1 MHKFTGPFHQS
12 DIYKYLTCPFS
23 FYLHKILN
31 IPESYR
37 HPNTVTGSALHWA
50 IDSWHSQQQSPLTH
64 LQAHDFFQDFW
75 HKTLQGLDPMTL
87 AHNSAPLPQIK
98 WEAIDQ
104 QQNDLIDDAVSVFFN
119 YTNQEHNLSARVLH
133 SEITFGLVFYNNQF
147 EGTMDQIRIN
157 DSGNL
162 ELWDFKF
169 SKVAPSQV
177 YLDRS
182 FQFSLYAIAM
192 KEGALYVP
200 GQDALELI
208 QIGEYPEK
216 IVWYHLRNLIPYKRS
231 YKGFQPGDLRGDPR
245 IHTTR
250 SETQLKNTKKDLR
263 KICTMMKSG
272 HFPRSGR
279 DTGGCNGFC
288 RHLDACMNHL
298 ENLPLDYQ
306 RQAAVADLA
315 DLF

>member
-1 MHKFTGPFHQS
+1 MQKFTGPFHQS
-12 DIYKYLTCPFS
+12 DINQYLTCPFS
-23 FYLHKILN
+23 FYLHKILDL
-31 IPESYR
+31 PEAYR

-50 IDSWHSQQQSPLTH
+50 IDAWHAKH
-64 LQAHDFFQDFW
+64 QAPFSRPKAEGFFTDYWQ
-75 HKTLQGLDPMTL
+75 KTLQGLDPMTL
-87 AHNSAPLPQIK
+87 AHNSGPVPEIK

-104 QQNDLIDDAVSVFFN
+104 KQEELFDDAVSAFFH
-119 YTNQEHNLSARVLH
+119 YTNQEHNLSMQVLH
-133 SEITFGLVFYNNQF
+133 SEITFGLVFHNNHF

-157 DSGNL
+157 NSGNL

-177 YLDRS
+177 FLDRS

-192 KEGALYVP
+192 KEGGLYIP
-200 GQDALELI
+200 GQDALEHI
-208 QIGEYPEK
+208 QVGEYPEK
-216 IVWYHLRNLIPYKRS
+216 IVWYHLRNLVPYKRS
-231 YKGFQPGDLRGDPR
+231 YKGFKPGDLRGDPR
-245 IHTTR
+245 IYTAR
-250 SETQLKNTKKDLR
+250 SEAQLKNAKKDLR
-263 KICTMMKSG
+263 KICTMIKAC

-306 RQAAVADLA
+306 RKAAVADLA
-315 DLF
+315 ELF